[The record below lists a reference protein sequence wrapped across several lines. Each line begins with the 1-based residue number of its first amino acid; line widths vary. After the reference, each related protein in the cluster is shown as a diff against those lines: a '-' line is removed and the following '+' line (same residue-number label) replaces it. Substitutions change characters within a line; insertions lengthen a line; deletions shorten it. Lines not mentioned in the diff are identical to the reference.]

1 MITNKS
7 TQKDTLKYCKQKL
20 SATQKLWRQKI
31 ESVIQD
37 GFEVKEKNYGRFQT
51 LQEKE
56 EDKEEEESE
65 SEEIDT
71 HVLCVGRATEIL
83 QMSYIN
89 R

>member
-1 MITNKS
+1 M
-7 TQKDTLKYCKQKL
+7 
-20 SATQKLWRQKI
+20 
-31 ESVIQD
+31 
-37 GFEVKEKNYGRFQT
+37 KEENYGRFQT